1 MPIGQPISEE
11 LRRQASPLADIQTT
25 YVPNI
30 PFKKIFINNYRHNKS
45 EDYLRSLG
53 ASIANN
59 GLLQEPGLIERPD
72 GNYDL
77 AFGQCRVLACRDYL
91 NESSL
96 RRAKVWPSSAL
107 PYIKTIALIE
117 NMDREDT
124 TLMDEIAGLHDVLE
138 TEYKNFE
145 SPILGFCEQT
155 GRNIDEIR
163 NKLKIYETASINSD
177 VKNILEQEII
187 KDYKSLYNLSVAI
200 ESVDNKAR
208 GKRVA
213 EFIQRVKTNKVTG
226 SMRKAT
232 EELRKYAKGRID
244 AKALPDNVTGAA
256 DKPSDADGG
265 KEAVRTKKPTPAL
278 TVKQVES
285 FANKLD
291 QLENIDQGLS
301 GAMSNLLAKLNNIM
315 ARNE

>member
-11 LRRQASPLADIQTT
+11 LRRQASPLADIPTS
-25 YVPNI
+25 YEEHI
-30 PFKKIFINNYRHNKS
+30 PFDKIDIDNYRVNKD

-53 ASIANN
+53 NSIANN
-59 GLLQEPGLIERPD
+59 GLLQEPGLVKKPD
-72 GNYDL
+72 GRYQL
-77 AFGQCRVLACRDYL
+77 AFGQCRVLSLRDYL
-91 NESSL
+91 NEPDL

-145 SPILGFCEQT
+145 SPIIGFCEQT

-163 NKLKIYETASINSD
+163 NKLKIYETASNNAD
-177 VKNILEQEII
+177 VKDILEQEKI

-208 GKRVA
+208 AKRVND
-213 EFIQRVKTNKVTG
+213 FIHRVKTNKVTG

-232 EELRKYAKGRID
+232 EELRKYAKGKIE
-244 AKALPDNVTGAA
+244 AKALPGNVTGSA
-256 DKPSDADGG
+256 DISSNAVGEKPAR
-265 KEAVRTKKPTPAL
+265 KEPRPTPIL
-278 TVKQVES
+278 TVKQIEAFS
-285 FANKLD
+285 AKID
-291 QLENIDQGLS
+291 KLENVDQALS
-301 GAMSNLLAKLNNIM
+301 EAMRNLLNKISSKVANG
-315 ARNE
+315 R